1 MLRSFR
7 ARLIIAFCALFAAIS
22 VAVSF
27 AGLLLREQQIRNI
40 FDNELHTRA
49 QGIREAI
56 NKVPVLTDES
66 LQAVIAD
73 LGRQIYFRD
82 FYVQVYND
90 ADERIARSANL
101 KDGYIALRRP
111 AKDSSKDDVIYEG
124 VPEAGSLPPDG
135 PSRLRGLRVRFTRPD
150 GRQYIAII
158 ATDPVYVTES
168 ISALRWVFLG
178 GNAGGLVAAAGA
190 GWLVTGAMQR
200 RMQLIREQV
209 KTFGPDDLTRRIT
222 MRDRD
227 EITELTRHLNQM
239 LDRLQAGFETQER
252 FIHDASHELKTPVAT
267 VQAEAQAMLYGEP
280 SKEELIEFARSTNDE
295 MRRLGRL
302 TEALLLLTRTN
313 ESVVTS
319 RFKPAD
325 MTEIT
330 IAAIKHLSLMA
341 TDHQVKLHLI
351 QEEGVSETL
360 LVRCDSELLEAML
373 SNLIRNAIRFSPRKS
388 EIRITVASS
397 GDALE
402 VSVEDEGPGI
412 PPDVLPRIFDRYFQT
427 SQTKIR
433 RGAGLG
439 LAIASTVAK
448 LHAGVVTA
456 TSRAGGGAR
465 FTVRLPRLKAEMS
478 TI

>member
-27 AGLLLREQQIRNI
+27 AGLLLREQQIRNL
-40 FDNELHTRA
+40 FDSELRVRA
-49 QGIREAI
+49 EGIREEI
-56 NKVPVLTDES
+56 NQIPELDDAS
-66 LQAVIAD
+66 LQRVIAD
-73 LGRQIYFRD
+73 VSRQIYFRD

-90 ADERIARSANL
+90 KGEPVAKSANL
-101 KDGYIALRRP
+101 KEGFIALKRP
-111 AKDSSKDDVIYEG
+111 VTDPTWDDKIREG
-124 VPEAGSLPPDG
+124 SPDPGTMPPGGPE
-135 PSRLRGLRVRFTRPD
+135 RLRGLRLRFTRPD
-150 GRQYIAII
+150 GRQYVAIV
-158 ATDPVYVTES
+158 ATDPVYVSES
-168 ISALRWVFLG
+168 IDALRWVFVG

-190 GWLVTGAMQR
+190 AWLVTGAMQR
-200 RMQLIREQV
+200 RIQFIREQV
-209 KTFGPDDLTRRIT
+209 KTFGPDDLTRRIA

-227 EITELTRHLNQM
+227 EITELTRHLNEM

-267 VQAEAQAMLYGEP
+267 VQAEAQAMMYGEP
-280 SKEELIEFARSTNDE
+280 SREELLEFAKSTNDE

-313 ESVVTS
+313 ESAVIN

-325 MTEIT
+325 ITEVT
-330 IAAIKHLSLMA
+330 IAAIRHLSAMS
-341 TDHQVKLHLI
+341 TDHQVKLHLA
-351 QEEGVSETL
+351 QEDGVSETL
-360 LVRCDSELLEAML
+360 LVRCDAELLEAMI

-388 EIRITVASS
+388 EVKITIVST

-412 PPDVLPRIFDRYFQT
+412 PQDVLPRIFDRYFQT

-448 LHAGVVTA
+448 LHGGVVTA
-456 TSRAGGGAR
+456 ASRAGGGAR

-478 TI
+478 AV